1 MRRQFVVGFLVLALS
16 AAAVASAGAVG
27 RADGRS
33 CSTQRF
39 PAVIQALGTDGV
51 ALKVQGRDRAVTFR
65 LLFGL
70 LVRHHHEQQLQP
82 QVCRDIAAEGGGA
95 VDGEVRLEL

>member
-1 MRRQFVVGFLVLALS
+1 MRRQFLVVFLVLALS

-39 PAVIQALGTDGV
+39 PAVIQALGTGGV
-51 ALKVQGRDRAVTFR
+51 ALKVQGRDRAVTVR
-65 LLFGL
+65 LLPRTQIRRQDRPVTVTALAVGQKVVVA
-70 LVRHHHEQQLQP
+70 VRT
-82 QVCRDIAAEGGGA
+82 
-95 VDGEVRLEL
+95 